1 MNHDTF
7 HGNDDTFVPYTHPAV
22 TRVYTASELARQLAE
37 NLLNLSENN
46 YGYVAGYLETVL
58 AAVAKDGI
66 DELVGA
72 VDYTNQRIEVREYN
86 KRADARRQAWV
97 DEEFGVTA

>member
-7 HGNDDTFVPYTHPAV
+7 HGNESDSVNYMHPAV
-22 TRVYTASELARQLAE
+22 TRVYTSSELARQLVE
-37 NLLNLSENN
+37 NLLDLSGNN
-46 YGYVAGYLETVL
+46 YSYVAGYLETTL

-97 DEEFGVTA
+97 DEEFGVNA